1 MIELRL
7 IRVAD
12 LWLILAVA
20 LLVPVGLLTLQWA
33 GPGIGEAPDA
43 EVARQILFV
52 AVGGA
57 AMLALSRVDYHLL
70 RNGAAPL
77 YLLGIALLIV
87 VLAIGAREFGAR
99 RWIGLAGFTV
109 QPSEFAKLA
118 TVVAAAAIAADR
130 PPAPRAVLA
139 TGAVFVLTI
148 GLVVLEPDLGTTIVL
163 AVAWVAMVAAWGV
176 PWRFLGTLGLIGLAV
191 LPIAFAV
198 AVPDYQRERLAVF
211 FEPDRDPLGS
221 GFTSQRVELALGS
234 GGFTGRG
241 FDADSSALEGIS
253 VRTSDFIFAQIGEVA
268 GLLGGAVLLALFALI
283 AWRGYRAAAIVPD
296 DFGRLVAV
304 GLTSVIVAQAALHVA
319 VNLRVF
325 PTTGLPLPFVSQGGS
340 AMLAMFLAVG
350 IIESIA
356 AHRPA
361 TAEER
366 WTGQRWH

>member
-1 MIELRL
+1 VIELRL

-20 LLVPVGLLTLQWA
+20 LLVPVGVLTMQWA
-33 GPGIGEAPDA
+33 GPGLGEAPDA
-43 EVARQILFV
+43 EVMRQLAFV
-52 AVGGA
+52 VLGAA

-70 RNGAAPL
+70 RNGAVPI
-77 YLLGIALLIV
+77 YLLGLALLVV
-87 VLAIGAREFGAR
+87 VLAIGEREFGAR

-118 TVVAAAAIAADR
+118 TIVAAAAIAAER
-130 PPAPRAVLA
+130 PATVRAVLA
-139 TGAVFVLTI
+139 SGAVFALTVA
-148 GLVVLEPDLGTTIVL
+148 LVVLEPDLGTTIVL
-163 AVAWVAMVAAWGV
+163 AVAWVAIIAAWGV
-176 PWRFLGTLGLIGLAV
+176 PWRLLGTFGLVGLAV

-211 FEPDRDPLGS
+211 FEPDRDPLGT

-241 FDADSSALEGIS
+241 FDADSSALDGITA
-253 VRTSDFIFAQIGEVA
+253 RTSDFVFAQIGEVT
-268 GLLGGAVLLALFALI
+268 GLLGGALLLALFAVI

-304 GLTSVIVAQAALHVA
+304 GLTTLIVTQATIHVA

-340 AMLAMFLAVG
+340 AMLAMFFAVG
-350 IIESIA
+350 VIESIA